1 MWRRDESGNLNER
14 PSGRQKSGDEMGLL
28 TRGYTGDYP
37 THMTSTI
44 FSIEAGSTGAHTA
57 LVVEPSA
64 ADAVWIALMLSE
76 LGFRVVVSDSFQ
88 DARAQL
94 TVPPALLVTELRL
107 GEYNGLHLVLRGKS
121 AHPDLAAIVTS
132 RIDDPVLY
140 TEAEQLGATYVLKNA
155 GSQEFR
161 AAVLRTIFRTDP
173 EEPVRPPFERRSAN
187 RRRKAIPNHQPE
199 LRVGERRRKVLPLIP
214 RDAPR
219 ES

>member
-1 MWRRDESGNLNER
+1 MSPAVSASWVGNR
-14 PSGRQKSGDEMGLL
+14 
-28 TRGYTGDYP
+28 
-37 THMTSTI
+37 MTSTI
-44 FSIEAGSTGAHTA
+44 FTIDSMATRTRTA

-64 ADAVWIALMLSE
+64 ADAVWMALVLSE
-76 LGFRVVVSDSFQ
+76 LGFSVTVSDTFQ

-140 TEAEQLGATYVLKNA
+140 VEAEQLGATYVLKNIGA
-155 GSQEFR
+155 PAFR
-161 AAVLRTIFRTDP
+161 AAVLRTVFRSNPP
-173 EEPVRPPFERRSAN
+173 EGSIRPPFERRKSD
-187 RRRKAIPNHQPE
+187 RRRQVDPIHEPE
-199 LRVGERRRKVLPLIP
+199 LRVAERRRDVSSLIARP
-214 RDAPR
+214 PSR

>member
-1 MWRRDESGNLNER
+1 M
-14 PSGRQKSGDEMGLL
+14 EMLIRSR
-28 TRGYTGDYP
+28 TTDYP

-44 FSIEAGSTGAHTA
+44 FSIDERLTGSPTA

-76 LGFRVVVSDSFQ
+76 LGFHVVVSDSFQ

-121 AHPDLAAIVTS
+121 THPDLAAIVTS

-140 TEAEQLGATYVLKNA
+140 TEAEQLGAIYVLKNA

-173 EEPVRPPFERRSAN
+173 EEPIRPPFERRSAN
-187 RRRKAIPNHQPE
+187 RRLKATPNHQPE
-199 LRVGERRRKVLPLIP
+199 LRVSERRRKVPSPIQ

>member
-1 MWRRDESGNLNER
+1 MLNR
-14 PSGRQKSGDEMGLL
+14 SRITDA
-28 TRGYTGDYP
+28 P

-44 FSIEAGSTGAHTA
+44 FSIDAGLTGSQTA

-94 TVPPALLVTELRL
+94 AIPPALLVTELRL

-121 AHPDLAAIVTS
+121 SHPQLAAIVTS

-155 GSQEFR
+155 GAQEFR
-161 AAVLRTIFRTDP
+161 AAVLRTLFCTHP
-173 EEPVRPPFERRSAN
+173 QAEPIRPPFERRVAN
-187 RRRKAIPNHQPE
+187 RRRNAIPNHQPD
-199 LRVGERRRKVLPLIP
+199 LRVAERRRKASSLIQP
-214 RDAPR
+214 DASR

>member
-1 MWRRDESGNLNER
+1 MLNR
-14 PSGRQKSGDEMGLL
+14 SRL
-28 TRGYTGDYP
+28 TDYP

-44 FSIEAGSTGAHTA
+44 FSIDAGLTGAYTA

-64 ADAVWIALMLSE
+64 ADAVWIALLLSE
-76 LGFRVVVSDSFQ
+76 LGFHVVVSDTFQ
-88 DARAQL
+88 DARAQM
-94 TVPPALLVTELRL
+94 TVAPALLVTELRL

-121 AHPDLAAIVTS
+121 AHPELAAIVTS

-155 GSQEFR
+155 GAQEFR
-161 AAVLRTIFRTDP
+161 AAVLRTVFRTDP
-173 EEPVRPPFERRSAN
+173 QAEAIRPPFERRIAN
-187 RRRKAIPNHQPE
+187 RRRKAIPDHQPE
-199 LRVGERRRKVLPLIP
+199 LRVAERRRQVSSLIQ

>member
-1 MWRRDESGNLNER
+1 M
-14 PSGRQKSGDEMGLL
+14 EML
-28 TRGYTGDYP
+28 TRSRRSDYP
-37 THMTSTI
+37 IQMTSTI
-44 FSIEAGSTGAHTA
+44 FSIDADLTGAQTA

-88 DARAQL
+88 DARGQL

-140 TEAEQLGATYVLKNA
+140 TEAEQLGATYVLKNS

-161 AAVLRTIFRTDP
+161 AAVLRTVFRTNP
-173 EEPVRPPFERRSAN
+173 QGEAIRPPFERRTAN
-187 RRRKAIPNHQPE
+187 RRRHAAPNHQPE
-199 LRVGERRRKVLPLIP
+199 LRVAERRRKLTSLIP
-214 RDAPR
+214 RDATR